1 MLPLQSSPFWL
12 WATPPFQSRSFPCSH
27 TLKLIH
33 QQSYLRIYFDRI
45 SPHLLLAFIL
55 TQSKIP
61 IVVMEIAPRLCSL
74 LLPFACLVT
83 FSTHNMQGSP
93 LRINQ
98 IMSPSFPKYFHL
110 NTLVLTTPYA
120 WNAAPP
126 PPQIA
131 MISFLIF
138 WVFTT
143 FLARPYLITLLKLV
157 IMLPHNTHFL
167 FPLPSLL
174 IHTYHPLAYYVL
186 CFSFSFSFI
195 SLMPLVK
202 CNFPKGKA
210 IWLVSSLLY
219 FQCLKKYW
227 AYRRD
232 Q

>member
-1 MLPLQSSPFWL
+1 MLPLQASPFWS
-12 WATPPFQSRSFPCSH
+12 WATPPLQSRSFPCSH

-33 QQSYLRIYFDRI
+33 QQFYLRIYLDRI

-61 IVVMEIAPRLCSL
+61 IVVKEIAPRLCSL
-74 LLPFACLVT
+74 PLPFACLVT

-98 IMSPSFPKYFHL
+98 IMSPSFPKYLHL

-120 WNAAPP
+120 WNAVPL
-126 PPQIA
+126 QIA

-157 IMLPHNTHFL
+157 IILPYNTPFL

-186 CFSFSFSFI
+186 CFFFFLIISF
-195 SLMPLVK
+195 MPLVK
-202 CNFPKGKA
+202 CNLPKGKA
-210 IWLVSSLLY
+210 I
-219 FQCLKKYW
+219 
-227 AYRRD
+227 
-232 Q
+232 